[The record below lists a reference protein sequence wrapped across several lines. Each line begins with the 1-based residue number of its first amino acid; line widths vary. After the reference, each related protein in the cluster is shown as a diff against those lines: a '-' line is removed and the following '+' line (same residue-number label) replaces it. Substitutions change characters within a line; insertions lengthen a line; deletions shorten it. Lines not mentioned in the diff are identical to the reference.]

1 MNVVAGVIA
10 SHIAE
15 SSARFVFPS
24 ETAASMWA
32 RSACGF
38 TGLRSVAADRFLA
51 WDRFK
56 EEAVQAEVKERRPVS
71 AVLRRLF
78 AGDLVGKNAAALRSG
93 PADGRAF
100 RALIPPEYA
109 EDGGVFTASIAGI
122 LPSLSLWE
130 DRQAD
135 SPPDDEDLDLA
146 FLKKEYAAF
155 LERGGLFEPAWE
167 RPPLRDREHD
177 YYIFFYD
184 AMEDFEE
191 FGKLLRPEK
200 TIHLVAAPS
209 AETPPLYLYDNS
221 RAEIRAA
228 VLEIRAL
235 HDEKGIPW
243 DDIAVSVPGYE
254 DMEPYLLREFSLY
267 NVPSRNRSGRF
278 LSDYNTGRLFALAG
292 RCAANNFSFT
302 SLKALLLNEYL
313 PWRCPD
319 LNREL
324 AEFGIEN
331 NCVSGY
337 RENGKVK
344 DIWLEAFKKNP
355 GEKKLER
362 YYRDLRAALLAMTES
377 ETFSGIRKRYFAF
390 RGPLWNVRDADG
402 AGRDWTAG
410 FLSAGAVT
418 GEGNAVLARC
428 VEELSALVRL
438 EEEYPDII
446 PKGEGAKGYAFNFFL
461 SVLMEKRYVPQRRG
475 GGVNIFPYRVA
486 AASPFAFHFVLNASQ
501 DAASVRYRPLRFLR
515 GDKRA
520 RLGFAD
526 RDVSDVFFRLYLLPA
541 EDGGATRT
549 RISAA
554 GESFSGWTIPH
565 SFFAGRTE
573 QPPAPPP
580 DPFMQERAWWARG
593 PIYNR
598 QGGAGATDGFPS
610 ALFSVQHGGFERWRR
625 RLAGGPDRFS
635 LLRGPFPPA
644 LHDILRAAVA
654 AKQRAASGA
663 LRVSATGDLDPFMKC
678 PLSWFYRKILD
689 LKEFSLEAKML
700 DDASLGLLYHE
711 ILRNLFEKIRAEDG
725 VFRSC
730 NMERYREWTLECTGE
745 AARHYEAFQG
755 PLASPV
761 LSAQA
766 RAVTK
771 RLHILLKTEARY
783 FDGYTVGELEARL
796 ETERN
801 GMLLGGIIDRVSVS
815 PGGGSV
821 IIDYKTG
828 GSHSKKDSTETEDSP
843 LRDFQIPL
851 YIMLYEGTRETRTE
865 GAFFMLVN
873 QHKLVAVMGNS
884 GGTRGGSREEF
895 QATLEAVD
903 WYLEQ
908 FKSAAAEF
916 DFSPRKF
923 HFSGDYGGPGVPLEE
938 CAACVYR
945 GICRTA
951 FFLNRRPAEDS
962 PEDRHVD

>member
-1 MNVVAGVIA
+1 
-10 SHIAE
+10 
-15 SSARFVFPS
+15 
-24 ETAASMWA
+24 MWA

-38 TGLRSVAADRFLA
+38 TGLRSVAAGRFLA

-56 EEAVQAEVKERRPVS
+56 EEAVRAEVKDKRPVS
-71 AVLRRLF
+71 SVLRRLF
-78 AGDLVGKNAAALRSG
+78 TGDLIRKNAAAVRKG
-93 PADGRAF
+93 GRAF

-109 EDGGVFTASIAGI
+109 EEGGVFTASIAGI

-130 DRQAD
+130 DRRAA
-135 SPPDDEDLDLA
+135 SPPDDEDLDLE

-177 YYIFFYD
+177 YYIFFYE

-200 TIHLVAAPS
+200 TIHLV
-209 AETPPLYLYDNS
+209 ETPPAGMPPLYLYDNS

-267 NVPSRNRSGRF
+267 NVPCRSRSGRF
-278 LSDYNTGRLFALAG
+278 LGDYSTGRLFALAA

-324 AEFGIEN
+324 IEFGIEN

-337 RENGKVK
+337 REDGKVK

-362 YYRDLRAALLAMTES
+362 YYRDLERALLSMTES
-377 ETFSGIRKRYFAF
+377 ETFSGVRKRYFAF
-390 RGPLWNVRDADG
+390 RGPLWNVRNANG

-410 FLSAGAVT
+410 FLSAGEVT
-418 GEGNAVLARC
+418 DEGNAVLARC

-438 EEEYPDII
+438 EEEYPEIV
-446 PKGEGAKGYAFNFFL
+446 PKGEDAKGYAFTFFL
-461 SVLMEKRYVPQRRG
+461 SVLMERRYVPQRSG
-475 GGVNIFPYRVA
+475 GGVSIFPYRVA

-501 DAASVRYRPLRFLR
+501 EAASVRYRPLRFLR
-515 GDKRA
+515 GDKRQ

-526 RDVSDVFFRLYLLPA
+526 RDVSDIFFRLYLFPG
-541 EDGGATRT
+541 EEGVSRT

-565 SFFAGRTE
+565 SFFAGHTGL
-573 QPPAPPP
+573 PPAPPP
-580 DPFMQERAWWARG
+580 DPFVQERAWWARG
-593 PIYNR
+593 GIYNTES
-598 QGGAGATDGFPS
+598 GEKAADGFPS
-610 ALFSVQHGGFERWRR
+610 ALFSVQYGGFERWRR
-625 RLAGGPDRFS
+625 RMPGGPDEFS
-635 LLRGPFPPA
+635 LLKGPFPPGV
-644 LHDILRAAVA
+644 HGILRGAAA
-654 AKQRAASGA
+654 SKQRDARGA
-663 LRVSATGDLDPFMKC
+663 LRVSATGDLNPFMQC
-678 PLSWFYRKILD
+678 PLSWFYRKILG
-689 LKEFSLEAKML
+689 LQVFSLEAKML

-711 ILRNLFEKIRAEDG
+711 ILRNLFRKIREEDG
-725 VFRSC
+725 VFRSGS
-730 NMERYREWTLECTGE
+730 MERYRTWTLECTHE
-745 AARHYEAFQG
+745 AALHYQAFQG
-755 PLASPV
+755 PLSAPI

-766 RAVTK
+766 RAVAK
-771 RLHILLKTEARY
+771 RLVILLKTEARY
-783 FDGYTVGELEARL
+783 FDGCTVGELETRL
-796 ETERN
+796 ETEKN
-801 GMLLGGIIDRVSVS
+801 GMILGGIIDRVSVF
-815 PGGGSV
+815 PDGGSV

-851 YIMLYEGTRETRTE
+851 YVMLYEKARKARTE

-873 QHKLVAVMGNS
+873 QHKLVAVMGNPE
-884 GGTRGGSREEF
+884 GVRGGSREDY
-895 QATLEAVD
+895 QATLDAVD

-908 FKSAAAEF
+908 FRTALEEF

-923 HFSGDYGGPGVPLEE
+923 HFSGTRGGPGIPLEE
-938 CAACVYR
+938 CMACVYR
-945 GICRTA
+945 GVCRTT
-951 FFLNRRPAEDS
+951 FFLNHRA
-962 PEDRHVD
+962 PEDTQESRHVH